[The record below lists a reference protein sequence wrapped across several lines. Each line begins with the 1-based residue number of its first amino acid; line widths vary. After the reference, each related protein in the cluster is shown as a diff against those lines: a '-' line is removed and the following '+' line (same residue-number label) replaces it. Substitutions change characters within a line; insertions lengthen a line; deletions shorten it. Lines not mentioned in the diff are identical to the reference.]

1 MIPQIPNVHLLQIRQ
16 SIHLLF
22 LQNCDNFIY
31 FALIL
36 SNNAVVFYRFPKN
49 VSACH
54 VERLFV
60 VENNSSLS
68 IFIVHLFNC
77 LMVNSATRPFSGT
90 ELRRSFTGLQVDLC
104 FFAQIFTVWLKNVS
118 VFHILCCYPRRN
130 KYVIKVIVISIA
142 HTNF

>member
-68 IFIVHLFNC
+68 IFIVHLFNG
-77 LMVNSATRPFSGT
+77 LMVNSATRPFSGA
-90 ELRRSFTGLQVDLC
+90 ELRRSFTGLQVDLFSLPRFLQCGLKMSRC
-104 FFAQIFTVWLKNVS
+104 FTFS
-118 VFHILCCYPRRN
+118 VVTLGEINMLLR
-130 KYVIKVIVISIA
+130 SS
-142 HTNF
+142 